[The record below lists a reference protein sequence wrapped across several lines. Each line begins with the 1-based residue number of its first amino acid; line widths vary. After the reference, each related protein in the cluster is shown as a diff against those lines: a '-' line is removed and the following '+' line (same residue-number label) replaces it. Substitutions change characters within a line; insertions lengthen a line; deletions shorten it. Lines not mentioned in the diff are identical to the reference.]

1 MPYNRLNKGIAN
13 TFDIVTA
20 PFCDF
25 NGNKE
30 FAMFL
35 ILYKESLDDSVAD
48 PHNVIGVKL
57 TSKATVSGNEYR
69 VLLRRKDFPFL
80 KADSYITLNHFHTI
94 REKDCVFLSTLPACY
109 KGRIML
115 KLRELTF
122 EFDTQLILDA
132 CLGKEVI

>member
-20 PFCDF
+20 PFINF
-25 NGNKE
+25 EGVRE
-30 FAMFL
+30 IGMFL
-35 ILYKESLDDSVAD
+35 VLYKESLDDSV
-48 PHNVIGVKL
+48 PYPQNIIGAKL
-57 TSKATVSGNEYR
+57 TSKATANSGYR

-80 KADSYITLNHFHTI
+80 IKDSYINLNHLHTI
-94 REKDCVFLSTLPACY
+94 REKECVFLSTLPACY

-115 KLRELTF
+115 KLKDLTF

-132 CLGKEVI
+132 CLGKEVN